1 MDKKVWI
8 RILTD
13 DEELKL
19 LKKENS
25 KLKLEARLRKSL
37 SVELERQKGIVQAA
51 KEEAEKQQQLLQKAS
66 DRLSKYLSPQIC
78 EQIFSDVEFDTGT
91 GRKKL
96 TIFFSDIVNFTS
108 ITESMEAEEL
118 SGFLNFYLTNMCEI
132 ALKYG
137 GTIDKFIGDS
147 VMIFFG
153 DPQSK
158 GPEQDALACCNMGI
172 EMLAFVEKNE
182 ELFKEQF
189 NFPEKLEIRIGVHSG
204 VCSVGN
210 FGSDQRLDYTV
221 IGRAVNVAAR
231 LEQAAPNN
239 SMLFSNSTKSLL
251 GDTFQVSD
259 SIEVKAKGIDR
270 PIIGYIL
277 TNQVSKR
284 SLVTVKEEGI
294 SLKFDPSIVDKKE
307 VDKFL
312 LKIKQ

>member
-1 MDKKVWI
+1 M
-8 RILTD
+8 TD

-153 DPQSK
+153 DLQSK
-158 GPEQDALACCNMGI
+158 GPEQDALACCNMGL

>member
-1 MDKKVWI
+1 M
-8 RILTD
+8 TD

-37 SVELERQKGIVQAA
+37 SVELERQKGIVQTA

-153 DPQSK
+153 DPQSN
-158 GPEQDALACCNMGI
+158 GPEQDALACCNMGL

-231 LEQAAPNN
+231 LEQAAPKN

>member
-1 MDKKVWI
+1 M
-8 RILTD
+8 TD

-158 GPEQDALACCNMGI
+158 GPEQDALACCNMGL

-270 PIIGYIL
+270 AIIGYIL
-277 TNQVSKR
+277 TNQISKR
-284 SLVTVKEEGI
+284 SLVTVDEEGI
-294 SLKFDPSIVDKKE
+294 SVKFDPNIVDKKE

>member
-1 MDKKVWI
+1 M
-8 RILTD
+8 TD

-96 TIFFSDIVNFTS
+96 TIFFSVIVNFTS

-189 NFPEKLEIRIGVHSG
+189 NFPEKLEIRIGLHSG

>member
-1 MDKKVWI
+1 M
-8 RILTD
+8 TD

-221 IGRAVNVAAR
+221 IGRAVNVAAS
-231 LEQAAPNN
+231 LEQAAPKN

-284 SLVTVKEEGI
+284 SLLTVKEEGI

>member
-1 MDKKVWI
+1 MI
-8 RILTD
+8 D

-158 GPEQDALACCNMGI
+158 GPEQDALACCNMGL

-231 LEQAAPNN
+231 LEQAAPKN
-239 SMLFSNSTKSLL
+239 SMLVSNSTKSLL

-277 TNQVSKR
+277 TNQISKR
-284 SLVTVKEEGI
+284 SLVTVNEEGI

>member
-1 MDKKVWI
+1 M
-8 RILTD
+8 TD
-13 DEELKL
+13 EEELKL

-137 GTIDKFIGDS
+137 GTIDNFIGDS

-158 GPEQDALACCNMGI
+158 GPEQDALACCNMGL

-231 LEQAAPNN
+231 LEQAAPKN
-239 SMLFSNSTKSLL
+239 SMLVSNSTKSLL

-270 PIIGYIL
+270 PITGYIL
-277 TNQVSKR
+277 TNQISKR
-284 SLVTVKEEGI
+284 SLVTVKEAGI

>member
-1 MDKKVWI
+1 M
-8 RILTD
+8 TD

-158 GPEQDALACCNMGI
+158 GPEQDALACCNMGL

-182 ELFKEQF
+182 ELFKEKF

-231 LEQAAPNN
+231 LEQAAPKN

-277 TNQVSKR
+277 TNQISKR
-284 SLVTVKEEGI
+284 SLVTVNEEGI

>member
-1 MDKKVWI
+1 M
-8 RILTD
+8 TD

-78 EQIFSDVEFDTGT
+78 EQIFSDIEFDTGT

-158 GPEQDALACCNMGI
+158 GPEQDALACCNMGL

-277 TNQVSKR
+277 TNKVSKR

>member
-1 MDKKVWI
+1 MI
-8 RILTD
+8 D

-158 GPEQDALACCNMGI
+158 GPERDALACCNMGL

-231 LEQAAPNN
+231 LEQAAPKN

-277 TNQVSKR
+277 TNQISKR
-284 SLVTVKEEGI
+284 SLVTVNEEGI
-294 SLKFDPSIVDKKE
+294 SLKFDPSIIDKKE

>member
-1 MDKKVWI
+1 M
-8 RILTD
+8 TD

-158 GPEQDALACCNMGI
+158 GPEQDALACCNMGL

-231 LEQAAPNN
+231 LEQAAPKN

-284 SLVTVKEEGI
+284 SLLTVKEEGI

>member
-1 MDKKVWI
+1 M
-8 RILTD
+8 TD
-13 DEELKL
+13 EEELKL

-153 DPQSK
+153 DPQSQGLEK
-158 GPEQDALACCNMGI
+158 DALACCNMGL

-182 ELFKEQF
+182 ELFKEKF

-231 LEQAAPNN
+231 LEQAAPKN

>member
-1 MDKKVWI
+1 M
-8 RILTD
+8 TD

-158 GPEQDALACCNMGI
+158 GPEQDALACCNMGL

-231 LEQAAPNN
+231 LEQAAPMN

-277 TNQVSKR
+277 TNKVSKR

>member
-1 MDKKVWI
+1 MI
-8 RILTD
+8 D

-158 GPEQDALACCNMGI
+158 GPEQDALACCNMGL

-231 LEQAAPNN
+231 LEQAAPKN
-239 SMLFSNSTKSLL
+239 SMLVSNSTKSLL

-270 PIIGYIL
+270 PITGYIL
-277 TNQVSKR
+277 ANQISKR
-284 SLVTVKEEGI
+284 NLVTVKEEGI

>member
-1 MDKKVWI
+1 M
-8 RILTD
+8 TD

-132 ALKYG
+132 ALKFG

-158 GPEQDALACCNMGI
+158 GPEQDALACCNMGL

-231 LEQAAPNN
+231 LEQAAPKN

>member
-1 MDKKVWI
+1 M
-8 RILTD
+8 TD

-153 DPQSK
+153 DPQSN
-158 GPEQDALACCNMGI
+158 GPEQDALACCNMGL

-231 LEQAAPNN
+231 LEQAAPKN
-239 SMLFSNSTKSLL
+239 SMLCSNSTKSLL
-251 GDTFQVSD
+251 GDTFQISD

>member
-1 MDKKVWI
+1 M
-8 RILTD
+8 TD
-13 DEELKL
+13 EEELKL

-66 DRLSKYLSPQIC
+66 NRLSKYLSPQIC

-153 DPQSK
+153 DPQSQ
-158 GPEQDALACCNMGI
+158 GLEQDALACCNMGL

-182 ELFKEQF
+182 ELFKEKF

-294 SLKFDPSIVDKKE
+294 SLKFDPSIIDKKE

>member
-1 MDKKVWI
+1 M
-8 RILTD
+8 TD
-13 DEELKL
+13 EEELKL

-158 GPEQDALACCNMGI
+158 GPEQDALACCNMGL

-284 SLVTVKEEGI
+284 SLVSVKEEGI

>member
-1 MDKKVWI
+1 
-8 RILTD
+8 LTD

-158 GPEQDALACCNMGI
+158 GPEQDALACCNMGL

-231 LEQAAPNN
+231 LEQAAPKN

>member
-1 MDKKVWI
+1 MI
-8 RILTD
+8 D

-158 GPEQDALACCNMGI
+158 GPEQDALACCNMGL

-231 LEQAAPNN
+231 LEQAAPKN
-239 SMLFSNSTKSLL
+239 SMLFSNSTRSLL

-277 TNQVSKR
+277 TNQISKR
-284 SLVTVKEEGI
+284 SLVTVNEEGI
-294 SLKFDPSIVDKKE
+294 SLKFDPSIIDKKE

>member
-1 MDKKVWI
+1 M
-8 RILTD
+8 TD

-158 GPEQDALACCNMGI
+158 GPEQDALACCNMGL

-189 NFPEKLEIRIGVHSG
+189 NFPEKLEIRIGLHSG

>member
-1 MDKKVWI
+1 M
-8 RILTD
+8 TD

-147 VMIFFG
+147 VMVFFG
-153 DPQSK
+153 DPQSQ
-158 GPEQDALACCNMGI
+158 GPEQDALACCNMGL

-231 LEQAAPNN
+231 LEQAAPKN

-251 GDTFQVSD
+251 GDTFKVSD
-259 SIEVKAKGIDR
+259 SIEV
-270 PIIGYIL
+270 
-277 TNQVSKR
+277 
-284 SLVTVKEEGI
+284 
-294 SLKFDPSIVDKKE
+294 
-307 VDKFL
+307 
-312 LKIKQ
+312 

>member
-1 MDKKVWI
+1 MI
-8 RILTD
+8 D

-158 GPEQDALACCNMGI
+158 GPEQDALACCNMGL

-231 LEQAAPNN
+231 LEQAAPKN

-270 PIIGYIL
+270 PIIGYIM
-277 TNQVSKR
+277 TNQVSKG

>member
-1 MDKKVWI
+1 LI
-8 RILTD
+8 D

-158 GPEQDALACCNMGI
+158 GPEQDALACCNMGL

-231 LEQAAPNN
+231 LEQAAPKN

-270 PIIGYIL
+270 PITGYIL
-277 TNQVSKR
+277 TNQISKR

>member
-1 MDKKVWI
+1 M
-8 RILTD
+8 TEN
-13 DEELKL
+13 EELQL

-25 KLKLEARLRKSL
+25 KLKLESRLRKSL
-37 SVELERQKGIVQAA
+37 SLELERQKGIVQAA

-78 EQIFSDVEFDTGT
+78 EQIFSDVEFNTGS

-108 ITESMEAEEL
+108 ISESMEAEEL

-158 GPEQDALACCNMGI
+158 GPEQDAISCCKMGL

-182 ELFKEQF
+182 DLFKEKF
-189 NFPEKLEIRIGVHSG
+189 NFPETLEIRIGVHTG
-204 VCSVGN
+204 VCTVGN
-210 FGSDQRLDYTV
+210 FGSDQRLDYTI

-231 LEQAAPNN
+231 LEQAAPKN
-239 SMLFSNSTKSLL
+239 SMLFSNSTKALL
-251 GDTFQVSD
+251 GEMFQVLETV
-259 SIEVKAKGIDR
+259 EVKAKGIDR
-270 PIIGYIL
+270 PIIGHIMKNEI
-277 TNQVSKR
+277 TKKEI
-284 SLVTVKEEGI
+284 VTIQENGI
-294 SLKFDPSIVDKKE
+294 SLKFDPNIVDTEE

-312 LKIKQ
+312 SKLKK

>member
-1 MDKKVWI
+1 MI
-8 RILTD
+8 N

-51 KEEAEKQQQLLQKAS
+51 KEEAEKQQHLLQKAS

-158 GPEQDALACCNMGI
+158 GPEQDALACCNMGL

-231 LEQAAPNN
+231 LEQAAPKN

-251 GDTFQVSD
+251 ADTFQVSD

-277 TNQVSKR
+277 TNQISKR

-312 LKIKQ
+312 SKIKQ

>member
-1 MDKKVWI
+1 M
-8 RILTD
+8 TD

-158 GPEQDALACCNMGI
+158 GPEQDALACCNMGL
-172 EMLAFVEKNE
+172 EMLTFVEKNE

-231 LEQAAPNN
+231 LEQAAPKN
-239 SMLFSNSTKSLL
+239 SMLFSNSTKALL

-277 TNQVSKR
+277 TNQISKR

-294 SLKFDPSIVDKKE
+294 SVKFDPNIVDKKE

>member
-1 MDKKVWI
+1 M
-8 RILTD
+8 TD

-108 ITESMEAEEL
+108 ITETMEAEEL

-158 GPEQDALACCNMGI
+158 GPEQDALACCNMGL

-231 LEQAAPNN
+231 LEQAAPKN
-239 SMLFSNSTKSLL
+239 SMLFSNSTNSLL
-251 GDTFQVSD
+251 GDTFQVSN

-270 PIIGYIL
+270 PIIGFIL

-284 SLVTVKEEGI
+284 SLVTVKEDGI
-294 SLKFDPSIVDKKE
+294 SLKFDPNIIDKKE

-312 LKIKQ
+312 LKIKGKL

>member
-1 MDKKVWI
+1 M
-8 RILTD
+8 TD

-158 GPEQDALACCNMGI
+158 GPEQDALACCNMGL

-231 LEQAAPNN
+231 LEQAAPKN

-277 TNQVSKR
+277 TNQISKR

-294 SLKFDPSIVDKKE
+294 SLKFDPNIVDKKE

>member
-1 MDKKVWI
+1 M
-8 RILTD
+8 TD

-158 GPEQDALACCNMGI
+158 GPEQDALACCNMGL

-231 LEQAAPNN
+231 LEQAAPKN

-251 GDTFQVSD
+251 GDTFQVTD

-277 TNQVSKR
+277 TNQISKR

>member
-1 MDKKVWI
+1 M
-8 RILTD
+8 TE

-132 ALKYG
+132 ALKHG

-158 GPEQDALACCNMGI
+158 GPEQDALACCNMGL

-231 LEQAAPNN
+231 LEQAAPKN

-277 TNQVSKR
+277 TNQISKR
-284 SLVTVKEEGI
+284 SLVTVNEEGI

>member
-1 MDKKVWI
+1 M
-8 RILTD
+8 TD

-37 SVELERQKGIVQAA
+37 SVELERQKGIVQTA

-231 LEQAAPNN
+231 LEQAAPKN

>member
-1 MDKKVWI
+1 M
-8 RILTD
+8 TD
-13 DEELKL
+13 EEELKL

-66 DRLSKYLSPQIC
+66 DRLSKYISPQIC

-158 GPEQDALACCNMGI
+158 GPEQDALACCNMGL

-284 SLVTVKEEGI
+284 SLVSVKEEGI

>member
-1 MDKKVWI
+1 M
-8 RILTD
+8 TD
-13 DEELKL
+13 EEELKL

-153 DPQSK
+153 DPQSQ
-158 GPEQDALACCNMGI
+158 GLEQDALACCNMGL

-182 ELFKEQF
+182 ELFKEKF
-189 NFPEKLEIRIGVHSG
+189 NFPEKLKIRIGVHSG

>member
-1 MDKKVWI
+1 M
-8 RILTD
+8 TD
-13 DEELKL
+13 EEELKL

-158 GPEQDALACCNMGI
+158 GPEQDALACCNMGL

-182 ELFKEQF
+182 ELFKEKF

-231 LEQAAPNN
+231 LEQAAPKN

>member
-1 MDKKVWI
+1 M
-8 RILTD
+8 TD

-147 VMIFFG
+147 VMVFFG
-153 DPQSK
+153 DPQSQ
-158 GPEQDALACCNMGI
+158 GPEQDALACCNMGL

-231 LEQAAPNN
+231 LEQAAPKN

-277 TNQVSKR
+277 TNQISKR